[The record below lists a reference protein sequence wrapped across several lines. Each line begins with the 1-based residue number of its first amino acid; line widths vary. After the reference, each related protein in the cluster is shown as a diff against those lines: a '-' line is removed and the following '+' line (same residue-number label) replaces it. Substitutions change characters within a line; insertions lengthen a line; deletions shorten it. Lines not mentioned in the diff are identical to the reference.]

1 MKPITIGPLAGIDNA
16 SKRDDALQIG
26 GQERRVYLRDAVNVV
41 IDNARASMR
50 KGLRQVTP
58 VPYTDLWQS
67 PLHGDTFARLGDKW
81 VKANTSDWSHEVLAA
96 VGDGPLSHLVLNG
109 KVLVSAPGGLFEF
122 DGREAKRLV
131 LDVPPGPML
140 SVSAGALVGGQ
151 YGMAVA
157 WLRGKTEGPLSPMTS
172 ITVPQDGQIDAILPM
187 AFDPTVTGGR
197 LYCTRP
203 DGGELLRLGD
213 YPSTGTAVALPTLP
227 TLGAPAP
234 FPHMEPMPTG
244 RYLGQWR
251 GRLVVA
257 VGSVL
262 RFSQALA
269 YHVHDV
275 RHDFVQMPQ
284 RITFVAPVDGGLW
297 VGQVD
302 HVAFL
307 RGTALQELVF
317 ERKTSRA
324 PVPGSTVAL
333 ASDEAGEA
341 AGGGRA
347 AVAWLSSVGFVLG
360 TPDGGIIEP
369 QSKRLRGISAA
380 AGSTVVQHGRLTA
393 ALR

>member
-1 MKPITIGPLAGIDNA
+1 MKSTPIGPLAGIDNA
-16 SKRDDALQIG
+16 SERDDALQIG
-26 GQERRVYLRDAVNVV
+26 GQERRLYLRDAVNVV

-50 KGLRQVTP
+50 PGLRQVTATA
-58 VPYTDLWQS
+58 YTDLWQS
-67 PLHGDTFARLGDKW
+67 PLHGDTFARLGAHW
-81 VKANTSDWSHEVLAA
+81 VKVNTSDWSHEVLAL

-109 KVLVSAPGGLFEF
+109 KVLVAAPGGLFEF
-122 DGREAKRLV
+122 DGRAANRLV
-131 LDVPPGPML
+131 LDVPPGPVL
-140 SVSAGALVGGQ
+140 AVSAGALVGGQ
-151 YGMAVA
+151 YGLAVA
-157 WLRGKTEGPLSPMTS
+157 WLRGQTEGPLSPTTTIS
-172 ITVPQDGQIDAILPM
+172 VSQDGQIEAILPL
-187 AFDPTVTGGR
+187 AFDPTVTGVR
-197 LYCTRP
+197 LYGTRP

-213 YPSTGTAVALPTLP
+213 YPSTGTAVSLPTLP

-234 FPHMEPMPTG
+234 FPHMEAMPTG

-262 RFSQALA
+262 RFSQAMA

-307 RGTALQELVF
+307 RGSAPDELVL
-317 ERKTSRA
+317 ERKTGRA

-341 AGGGRA
+341 SGGARA
-347 AVAWLSSVGFVLG
+347 AVAWLSSVGFAMG

-369 QSKRLRGISAA
+369 QAQRLRGISAA
-380 AGSTVVQHGRLTA
+380 SGSTVVQHGRLTA